1 MAVDKII
8 KPEYKIL
15 LASASPR
22 RQELLSNMGFD
33 LRIVKLPDGDENYP
47 NNLYREDIAVYLAK
61 KKATSYNILQ
71 ENEILITADTIVW
84 MDSKVLGKPE
94 NYSDAFQMLKF
105 LSGKKHYVITGVCL
119 KSINKTVVFNAETM
133 VKFADLTDEE
143 IRFYIENF
151 KPYDKAGAYG
161 IQEWIG
167 KVGIEFIEGSY
178 YNVVGLPVQRLYR
191 ELVRF

>member
-1 MAVDKII
+1 MAVNKA
-8 KPEYKIL
+8 KSLKFKIL

-22 RQELLSNMGFD
+22 RQELLSQMGFD
-33 LRIVKLPDGDENYP
+33 LQIVRLSTTEETYP
-47 NNLYREDIAVYLAK
+47 QNLFREEIAVYLAE
-61 KKATSYNILQ
+61 KKAGTYNNLQ

-84 MDSKVLGKPE
+84 MDGKVLGKPE

-105 LSGKKHYVITGVCL
+105 LSGKKHYVLTGVCL
-119 KSINKTVVFNAETM
+119 KSLIKTVVFHAETM
-133 VKFADLTDEE
+133 VKFAELSDEE
-143 IRFYIENF
+143 IRFYIENY

-167 KVGIEFIEGSY
+167 KVGIEYIEGSY

-191 ELVRF
+191 ELLRF